1 VKALL
6 GAGGDAFVGGS
17 VGTSVS
23 TFSATVNFGPE
34 DSSVRGDFGM
44 TKTMAMEKV

>member
-1 VKALL
+1 MKALL

-34 DSSVRGDFGM
+34 DSSFRGDFGM